1 MILVLD
7 VPGFR
12 LGRKSSRVI
21 VRFKNDGREEKKE
34 VPIVDLDVVIVSARG
49 SISTDAIKL
58 LSLHNIPVVF
68 ACAYSPYAVLHP
80 FFMHGTVLTRRE
92 QIVAFYDERGVYL
105 AKAFCWATTM
115 NKVRV
120 LNYFAKSRSYDE
132 DLSEKLKENA
142 ARIENLCG
150 RIRNTEGS
158 LERIRP
164 VIMGFEGEA
173 ANIYFDSLRFLL
185 PEDLGF
191 RGRERRPPRDP
202 VNAIL
207 SYGYTI
213 LNAICTLSIAKC
225 GLEPYA
231 GFLHTDRSGKPSLI
245 LDLSEEFR
253 QPLIDVMVVV
263 LFSKKILHID
273 HFDFRDDGT
282 VVLNRMGKSLFFTY
296 FNERLEKKVKD
307 PYGKPTTFRGAIMR
321 QSRHLARYLL
331 GIRNEY
337 RPFVWRWG

>member
-12 LGRKSSRVI
+12 LGRRSSRIV
-21 VRFKNDGREEKKE
+21 VRFRDGGREEKQE
-34 VPIVDLDVVIVSARG
+34 VAVVDLDVVIVGARG
-49 SISTDAIKL
+49 SISTDAVRL
-58 LSLHNIPVVF
+58 LSLYNVPVVF
-68 ACAYSPYAVLHP
+68 ACGYSPYAVVHP

-92 QIVAFYDERGVYL
+92 QIRAFDDERGVYL
-105 AKAFCWATTM
+105 ARAFCWATTM

-132 DLSEKLKENA
+132 GLSERLRESA
-142 ARIENLCG
+142 ARIEELCD
-150 RIRNTEGS
+150 RISSTEGV

-164 VIMGFEGEA
+164 VIMGYEGEA
-173 ANIYFDSLRFLL
+173 ANIYFDALRLLL

-231 GFLHTDRSGKPSLI
+231 GFLHVDRSGKPSLI

-253 QPLIDVMVVV
+253 QPLIDVMVVM
-263 LFSKKILHID
+263 LFSKRVLQED
-273 HFDFRDDGT
+273 HFDFRDDGG
-282 VVLNRMGKSLFFTY
+282 VLLNRMGKSLFFTY
-296 FNERLEKKVKD
+296 FNERLERRVRD
-307 PYGKPTTFRGAIMR
+307 PYGKRVSFRGAIMR
-321 QSRHLARYLL
+321 QSRYLARFLL
-331 GIRNEY
+331 GIRGEY
-337 RPFVWRWG
+337 RPFIWRWS